1 MALPVDQA
9 AQAEVRGQSQ
19 PGRTMTEWDELVDL
33 QQKTVSPRVFTDPDV
48 YQVEQER
55 IFARCWLHVA
65 HFDEDKGSLALRVQR
80 IRTGVA
86 HADEPPARVRHL
98 VSNVRVLAGN
108 DKAATVTSNFIVFK
122 NRREREEFLFVGC
135 REDRWR
141 RIDGT
146 WKLEERLIV
155 LDHDVTENITV
166 LF

>member
-1 MALPVDQA
+1 MSAVELRHEFEDLLYYEAWLLDHDRLEEWLALCAEQVRYWAPTRTNA
-9 AQAEVRGQSQ
+9 ARGSE
-19 PGRTMTEWDELVDL
+19 EWSRPLML
-33 QQKTVSPRVFTDPDV
+33 
-48 YQVEQER
+48 
-55 IFARCWLHVA
+55 A
-65 HFDEDKGSLALRVQR
+65 HFDEDKGSLTLRVQR

-98 VSNVRVLAGN
+98 VSNVRVLDGSAEV
-108 DKAATVTSNFIVFK
+108 ATVTSNFIVFK
-122 NRREREEFLFVGC
+122 SRRGREESLFVGC

-155 LDHDVTENITV
+155 LDHDVIENITV